1 MVRNSMSSLVIVPSS
16 SSPLTLLSS
25 ALCLVNLL
33 VFVHTLY
40 MCMCA
45 SRC

>member
-1 MVRNSMSSLVIVPSS
+1 MVRNSMSSLVVQQP
-16 SSPLTLLSS
+16 PDS
-25 ALCLVNLL
+25 AVQLALVNLL

>member
-1 MVRNSMSSLVIVPSS
+1 MSSLVVQQP
-16 SSPLTLLSS
+16 PDS
-25 ALCLVNLL
+25 AVQRALVVNLL